1 MQRCCIGHN
10 KGMCWWEVN
19 HDASAAIPLDLGR
32 GFKVVVGVLHAMIRD
47 GITLARSLELTAQW
61 DGIVRNGPVHPLTV
75 QNFDLARRGGL
86 PLEVALPRL
95 TGEMLAEV
103 VHREG
108 ATAGSLD
115 GWGWR
120 EFKALP
126 VSWFDGRARILSKLE
141 DTGVWPE
148 GLLDACVALISKA
161 DGDATSLG
169 QRPLSVLPIACRIW
183 ASVRTGDS
191 VFSAG
196 GGRSSVEAWCSTA
209 LDIEDVLSG
218 DADSDV
224 HLFVADV
231 IKSFDTVDRV
241 FWKRC

>member
-1 MQRCCIGHN
+1 MR
-10 KGMCWWEVN
+10 
-19 HDASAAIPLDLGR
+19 APLLVVWMAGVGGSSRLCRFLGLM
-32 GFKVVVGVLHAMIRD
+32 VVL
-47 GITLARSLELTAQW
+47 
-61 DGIVRNGPVHPLTV
+61 
-75 QNFDLARRGGL
+75 
-86 PLEVALPRL
+86 
-95 TGEMLAEV
+95 
-103 VHREG
+103 
-108 ATAGSLD
+108 
-115 GWGWR
+115 
-120 EFKALP
+120 
-126 VSWFDGRARILSKLE
+126 VSW

-209 LDIEDVLSG
+209 LDLEEVLSG
-218 DADSDV
+218 VADSDV

-231 IKSFDTVDRV
+231 LESFDTVDRV